1 MTTRPV
7 GDRALILDTD
17 DPHGLASAIERAAP
31 AGVEEVVVGAATV
44 LVRHGAAVDQHAL
57 ASSLGRIR
65 PAARVPD
72 PGGRLV
78 LEVVYDGADLA
89 EVASLAGLSEAE
101 VVARHTSPTYTVA
114 FCGFSPGFAYL
125 AGSDPVLHVP
135 RLPSPRTRVP
145 AGSVGIADRWT
156 AAYPRESPGG
166 WRLLG
171 RTSAPL
177 WDLDRDPPPLL
188 APGTEVALRAVRG

>member
-1 MTTRPV
+1 V

-17 DPHGLASAIERAAP
+17 DPHGLAAAIERTSP

-44 LVRHGAAVDQHAL
+44 LVRHGDAVDQRAL
-57 ASSLGRIR
+57 ATDLGRIR

-72 PGGRLV
+72 GAARVV
-78 LEVVYDGADLA
+78 LDVVYDGADLA
-89 EVASLAGLSEAE
+89 EVAALSGLSEAE
-101 VVARHTSPTYTVA
+101 VVARHVSPAYTVA

-135 RLPSPRTRVP
+135 RLSSPRTRVP

>member
-1 MTTRPV
+1 MTARPV

-17 DPHGLASAIERAAP
+17 DPHGLLAAIERAAP
-31 AGVEEVVVGAATV
+31 AGLEEVVVGAATV
-44 LVRHGAAVDQHAL
+44 LVRHGADVDQHVL
-57 ASSLGRIR
+57 AASLGRIR
-65 PAARVPD
+65 PAARRPD
-72 PGGRLV
+72 AAEPV
-78 LEVVYDGADLA
+78 VIDVVYDGADLA
-89 EVASLAGLSEAE
+89 EVAGLAGLSEAE
-101 VVARHTSPTYTVA
+101 VVARHTAPTYTVA

-145 AGSVGIADRWT
+145 AGSVAVADRWT

-188 APGTEVALRAVRG
+188 APGVAVVLRAVRA